1 MYELII
7 GSISQSYDNLDSLMN
22 DCFEV
27 FPEADFGLW
36 NENLV
41 ETWQDVF
48 ESHANKTIVGKIIE
62 LP

>member
-1 MYELII
+1 
-7 GSISQSYDNLDSLMN
+7 MN

-27 FPEADFGLW
+27 FPEADFSLW

-48 ESHANKTIVGKIIE
+48 ESRENRTVVGKIIE